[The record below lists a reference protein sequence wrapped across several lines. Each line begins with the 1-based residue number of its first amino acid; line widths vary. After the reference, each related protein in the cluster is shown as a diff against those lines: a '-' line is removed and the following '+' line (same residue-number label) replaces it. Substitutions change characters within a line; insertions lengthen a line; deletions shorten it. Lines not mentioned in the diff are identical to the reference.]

1 MHEMSIAVSLKDQ
14 VDQAL
19 RDRPGAIV
27 REIELDIGEIQQVV
41 PEALAVAWESLTA
54 DTELEGSVIKT
65 KEISIVAICR
75 SCGTHYSPEVE
86 DFSCPQCRKAD
97 PEFLQGKDIL
107 LRAIHCDV
115 EKEAD
120 DDRED

>member
-1 MHEMSIAVSLKDQ
+1 MHEMSIAESLKEQIDI
-14 VDQAL
+14 AL

-27 REIELDIGEIQQVV
+27 REIELDIGAIQQVV
-41 PEALAVAWESLTA
+41 PEALDIAWESLTA
-54 DTELEGSVIKT
+54 DTPLEGSVLKM

-75 SCGTHYSPEVE
+75 YCGTHYSPEVE

-97 PEFLQGKDIL
+97 PEFLQGRDIL

-115 EKEAD
+115 EKDAD
-120 DDRED
+120 DDAED